1 VGAVPG
7 TDDLHPGE
15 SVVAD
20 LPHCDRCGRPADPQS
35 TEFLDWRITAHNV
48 VICPG
53 CLTPLDHNEH
63 TGHADAGSLT
73 AAYRDDEILRQ
84 LDPDNDDQE
93 RP

>member
-1 VGAVPG
+1 M
-7 TDDLHPGE
+7 
-15 SVVAD
+15 AD

-63 TGHADAGSLT
+63 TGHADARSPT

>member
-1 VGAVPG
+1 M
-7 TDDLHPGE
+7 
-15 SVVAD
+15 AD
-20 LPHCDRCGRPADPQS
+20 LPHCDRCGRPADPRS
-35 TEFLDWRITAHNV
+35 IEFLDWRITAHNV
-48 VICPG
+48 LICPG

-63 TGHADAGSLT
+63 TGHADGGSLT